1 MADSAKALEE
11 KEKGN
16 TAYKNREFAA
26 ALEHYDRA
34 IELDPSNVTFLTNKA
49 AVYFEQGEWDKCLET
64 CDLAVDKGREL
75 RADFKIIAKAYA
87 RMGNVYMKQ
96 DKLAEAIKSYDH
108 SLAEHRNPDVVKK
121 RDEAQKKLKEME
133 RLAYIDPEKSLEEKN
148 KGNKLFQQGDFP
160 GAVKQYTEAIK
171 RNPEDAKLF
180 SNRAACY
187 QKLLEFNLALKDC
200 EECIRLDPKFI
211 KGHIRKGHA
220 LLGLKDT
227 VKAMQAFQSAIDID
241 PKNAE
246 ARSGLERCVRQ
257 DDPEARRKAAMHDP
271 EVQKILHDPAMQLI
285 LQQMQSNPAA
295 LRDHLQN
302 PEIAAKIQKLIEC
315 GFISLR

>member
-16 TAYKNREFAA
+16 AAYKKREFTT
-26 ALEHYDRA
+26 ALQHYDKA
-34 IELDPSNVTFLTNKA
+34 IELDPTNVTFLTNKA
-49 AVYFEQGEWDKCLET
+49 AVYFEQSEWDKCIET
-64 CDLAVDKGREL
+64 CELAVEKGREL

-87 RMGNVYMKQ
+87 RMGNVYVKQ
-96 DKLAEAIKSYDH
+96 DKLGEAIKAYDH
-108 SLAEHRNPDVVKK
+108 SLAEHRNQDVVKK
-121 RDEAQKKLKEME
+121 REEAQKKLKEQE
-133 RLAYIDPEKSLEEKN
+133 RLAYIDPEKSLEVKA
-148 KGNKLFQQGDFP
+148 KGNELFKKGDFP

-171 RNPEDAKLF
+171 RNPDDAKLY

-187 QKLLEFNLALKDC
+187 QKLLEFQLSLKDC
-200 EECIRLDPKFI
+200 EDCIRLDPKFI

-227 VKAMQAFQSAIDID
+227 VKAMQAFQSALEID

-246 ARSGLERCVRQ
+246 AKSGLERSMTQ

-271 EVQKILHDPAMQLI
+271 EVQQILHDPAMQLI

-302 PEIAAKIQKLIEC
+302 PDIAAKIQKLIES